1 MTSIKEESSIP
12 TSIQLNDLAARRL
25 VKKFHRILLLVI
37 RESSAKSIMIP
48 EISIA
53 IAMRLA
59 NVVWKVISGAFMTKL
74 PLARQSL

>member
-12 TSIQLNDLAARRL
+12 TSTQLNDLAARRL
-25 VKKFHRILLLVI
+25 VKKVQRILLLVT

-48 EISIA
+48 EINIA

-74 PLARQSL
+74 PLALQSL